1 MVVNEELS
9 ENVNIAHFH
18 PKQNL
23 ASFGL
28 NEELNPAIYVKHF
41 VRESVCPLLF
51 VPFGQKI
58 FTHRGGGKHFVLVAV
73 KETMMM
79 FMIIWM

>member
-51 VPFGQKI
+51 VVGSY
-58 FTHRGGGKHFVLVAV
+58 AV
-73 KETMMM
+73 PPLGAVP
-79 FMIIWM
+79 